1 MLISQHYS
9 LGGYGKTVLALN
21 VTAVPITKPG
31 MQESDGV
38 GNARRVS
45 ESW

>member
-9 LGGYGKTVLALN
+9 LGGYGKMVLALN

-31 MQESDGV
+31 MQESV
-38 GNARRVS
+38 RNARRVS